1 MFQAP
6 HLVSLIRFG
15 EDEPSTPEYDFS
27 TISQLPAFKEA
38 VSIAARELAAQ
49 ETQGLKHKNDEL
61 LNENKK
67 FKSISANLRQ
77 GIDDEE
83 DLKALSAGKITYK
96 DIRDRHLNANNKEW
110 QERHSVL
117 ESELETVRK
126 EKAETNA
133 RLKRIHAESKIAD
146 AVAKNQFV
154 QPSAIKDIKRH
165 GAEVFDVDDE
175 GNLIARDKNGNFLL
189 NSKGGHMTIDEW
201 VATLESDYSHYFVP
215 QQGSGSRSGKSGSA
229 KVMTAK
235 EWTAAILSA
244 TPTEEKS
251 LHQRKASGEI
261 FIQH

>member
-15 EDEPSTPEYDFS
+15 EDEPSTPEFDFS

-96 DIRDRHLNANNKEW
+96 DIRDRHLA
-110 QERHSVL
+110 HS
-117 ESELETVRK
+117 SAARQKPTP
-126 EKAETNA
+126 KAPK
-133 RLKRIHAESKIAD
+133 LGQYPK
-146 AVAKNQFV
+146 
-154 QPSAIKDIKRH
+154 
-165 GAEVFDVDDE
+165 
-175 GNLIARDKNGNFLL
+175 
-189 NSKGGHMTIDEW
+189 
-201 VATLESDYSHYFVP
+201 AT
-215 QQGSGSRSGKSGSA
+215 
-229 KVMTAK
+229 
-235 EWTAAILSA
+235 
-244 TPTEEKS
+244 
-251 LHQRKASGEI
+251 ASP
-261 FIQH
+261 